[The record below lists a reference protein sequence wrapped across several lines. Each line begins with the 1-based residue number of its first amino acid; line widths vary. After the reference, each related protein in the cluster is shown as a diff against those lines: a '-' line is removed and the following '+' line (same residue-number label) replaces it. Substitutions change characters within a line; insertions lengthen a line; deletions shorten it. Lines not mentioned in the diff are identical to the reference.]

1 MLGGVWTGW
10 NSPAWAIQHAPINWG
25 HVSWANQTFT
35 RPERG
40 WQKIERILER
50 QKENVRRGA
59 ALTEATMRG
68 FHYCPALL
76 LLWAVCSVSDV
87 QADVRTVKLCGREFI
102 RAVVS
107 TLWRL
112 QVEEVQAVRRIWRWV
127 CYTRDSCWLWK
138 HHNVSCMLVSVY
150 EIVFFYPFKMYYSK
164 PLSI

>member
-102 RAVVS
+102 RAVVYTCGGS
-107 TLWRL
+107 RWRRFSSPQDMKGEFAIPEIHADYENIIMCL
-112 QVEEVQAVRRIWRWV
+112 A
-127 CYTRDSCWLWK
+127 CWCQ
-138 HHNVSCMLVSVY
+138 CM
-150 EIVFFYPFKMYYSK
+150 K
-164 PLSI
+164 